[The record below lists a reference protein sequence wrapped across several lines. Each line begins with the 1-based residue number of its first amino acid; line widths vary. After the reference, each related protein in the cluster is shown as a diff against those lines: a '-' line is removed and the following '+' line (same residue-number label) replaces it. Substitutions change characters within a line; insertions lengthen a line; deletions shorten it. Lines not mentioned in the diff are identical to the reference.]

1 MKEFNRMVNGDLVIA
16 TKYSDGETNDHFV
29 VGFFR
34 DMTWHNRF
42 NIVDDNDKLF
52 RHNGFR
58 KAKNISQEVGSK
70 IIENIEAMEQSSK
83 SVWDF
88 VSEFEKEIINNVSG
102 STKR

>member
-1 MKEFNRMVNGDLVIA
+1 MKKGDLVVA

-34 DMTWHNRF
+34 DMTWHNRY
-42 NIVDDNDKLF
+42 NIVDESDKLF

-58 KAKNISQEVGSK
+58 KAKNISKEVGSK
-70 IIENIEAMEQSSK
+70 ILDNIKLIENSDK

-88 VSEFEKEIINNVSG
+88 VSQYENEK
-102 STKR
+102 